1 MQRKTISVTGM
12 SCNGC
17 EQTVGNAL
25 KTIDGVTRVD
35 ADHEGDTVEIVVEE
49 TVTDDDDLPRR
60 HRAGR
65 LRRSGLIGRRWIFPA
80 RIAPLDGEVGID
92 ALAREELPAK
102 AVCEHSRD

>member
-1 MQRKTISVTGM
+1 M

-49 TVTDDDDLPRR
+49 TVTDDDL
-60 HRAGR
+60 HAAIEQAGYDV
-65 LRRSGLIGRRWIFPA
+65 A
-80 RIAPLDGEVGID
+80 A
-92 ALAREELPAK
+92 
-102 AVCEHSRD
+102 